1 MGGFRVDWNVVT
13 AISTAVVA
21 LTSLPAAIREFRKIT
36 AEAREQKPSP
46 SKVSDF
52 PVFTPVSR
60 KAWLLFVALAILNFG
75 VLISVAIEEPLTTR
89 NVVLIALNF
98 FATAWSLATPIFI
111 TLLRTIAHAQ
121 KVHLWLVEF
130 AFKEQFGLIKN
141 YFDLTKTY
149 FDFTKGRFQNQFD
162 FTATMVKCVQDLFKT
177 MLDHK
182 ELITHQELVEQIRKQ
197 LDEID
202 RLVTKQKIDHEGTSD
217 SSPTTGGST
226 SCT

>member
-162 FTATMVKCVQDLFKT
+162 LLLQWSNACGTYLRRCWITRNLSLTKSLWNKSANNLTK
-177 MLDHK
+177 
-182 ELITHQELVEQIRKQ
+182 LIA
-197 LDEID
+197 
-202 RLVTKQKIDHEGTSD
+202 
-217 SSPTTGGST
+217 
-226 SCT
+226 